1 MFNPGDLIVY
11 GNSGVCRVESIGTP
25 ERGVSDKSAQYYT
38 LCPLYSSET
47 IYTPVDTGV
56 FMRPIISREEAQQF
70 VEQIAFAE
78 ATVFEKQNLSLLKEQ
93 YNAVMK
99 THNCE
104 DLLCLV
110 KSVYEKNIDAQQ
122 RGKKLGQM
130 DQQYWKRAEE
140 LLHGE
145 LAAALDIPMENIAA
159 YIVDAVAAA
168 IPLAETQE

>member
-1 MFNPGDLIVY
+1 MFQPGDLIVY

-25 ERGVSDKSAQYYT
+25 ESAVGDKDAQYYT
-38 LCPLYSSET
+38 LSPLYSSET

-56 FMRPIISREEAQQF
+56 FMRPIISREEAQEF

-93 YNAVMK
+93 YNAVLK
-99 THNCE
+99 THDCE
-104 DLLCLV
+104 NLLCLV
-110 KSVYEKNIDAQQ
+110 KSVYEKNADAQQ
-122 RGKKLGQM
+122 RGKKLSQM

-145 LAAALDIPMENIAA
+145 LAAALDIPMERIAD
-159 YIVDAVAAA
+159 YIADAVQAAA
-168 IPLAETQE
+168 PSAQTDE